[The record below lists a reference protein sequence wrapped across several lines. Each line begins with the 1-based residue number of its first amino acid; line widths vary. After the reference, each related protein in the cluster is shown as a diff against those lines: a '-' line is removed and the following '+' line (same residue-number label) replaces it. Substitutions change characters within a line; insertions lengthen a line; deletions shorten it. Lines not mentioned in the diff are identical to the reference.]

1 MPTYVNLLRFTDQ
14 GVRNHQDTV
23 DRAEAYRESIERA
36 GGRLLHQ
43 VWTMGDYDVV
53 VLFEAPDDETA
64 TSLALGVS
72 SLGNVRTTTT
82 RAFTAEEMRGITQR
96 GG

>member
-14 GVRNHQDTV
+14 GVRNYQDTV
-23 DRAEAYRESIERA
+23 DRAEAYWDSIERA

-43 VWTMGDYDVV
+43 VWTMGDYDIV

-64 TSLALGVS
+64 TSLALGVC

-82 RAFTAEEMRGITQR
+82 RAFTAEEMRGIVER

>member
-1 MPTYVNLLRFTDQ
+1 MPTYVNLLRFTEQ
-14 GVRNHQDTV
+14 GVRNYQDTV
-23 DRAEAYRESIERA
+23 DRAEAYWASIEQA

-43 VWTMGDYDVV
+43 VWTMGDYDIV

-64 TSLALGVS
+64 TSLSLGVC
-72 SLGNVRTTTT
+72 SLGNVRTRTT
-82 RAFTAEEMRGITQR
+82 RAFTAEEMRGIIER

>member
-1 MPTYVNLLRFTDQ
+1 
-14 GVRNHQDTV
+14 
-23 DRAEAYRESIERA
+23 
-36 GGRLLHQ
+36 
-43 VWTMGDYDVV
+43 MGDYDIV

-82 RAFTAEEMRGITQR
+82 RAFTAEEMRGIIER
-96 GG
+96 EG